1 MLQDLEA
8 LAPPAIV
15 CVAFLVG
22 VGMLLRSQMA
32 PRRRDREDGEGAP
45 PGDDAGNDAGDD
57 AGDDVGS
64 GAGSGQ
70 RTSAE
75 L

>member
-22 VGMLLRSQMA
+22 IIALLRRELA
-32 PRRRDREDGEGAP
+32 PKRKGRQQPRPGHEEGA
-45 PGDDAGNDAGDD
+45 ARE
-57 AGDDVGS
+57 
-64 GAGSGQ
+64 Q
-70 RTSAE
+70 RQSTE

>member
-22 VGMLLRSQMA
+22 IIALLRRELA
-32 PRRRDREDGEGAP
+32 PKRKAREQPRPDHEEG
-45 PGDDAGNDAGDD
+45 
-57 AGDDVGS
+57 
-64 GAGSGQ
+64 
-70 RTSAE
+70 SAREERQPTEHEERQPTE